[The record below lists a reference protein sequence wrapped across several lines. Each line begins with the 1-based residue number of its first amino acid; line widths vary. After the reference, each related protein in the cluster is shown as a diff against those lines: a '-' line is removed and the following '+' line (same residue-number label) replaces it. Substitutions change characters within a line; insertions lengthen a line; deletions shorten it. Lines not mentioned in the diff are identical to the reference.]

1 MREPTLTRY
10 GRRTARVVF
19 SSDRDGGGLFWK
31 AADGT
36 GEVERLLEYPFAAP
50 YGWTAE
56 GRLIFDT
63 DRQGPNQGDVGVL
76 AVAGDRTVDA
86 VLDTAFREF
95 RPALSPDGRWLAYV
109 SNESGQNEIY
119 VRPFPNFDEG
129 KWQVST
135 AGGLS
140 PVWSPDG
147 QELFYRTAVGLGG
160 LVMAVPVHIEPSFTY
175 DAPQRLFS
183 IANYRFIG
191 LGRKFDISP
200 DGQRFVFLSGGTVQI
215 GEGASPSQLIVVQN
229 WHEELKR
236 LVPVD

>member
-1 MREPTLTRY
+1 MKSTY
-10 GRRTARVVF
+10 GR
-19 SSDRDGGGLFWK
+19 
-31 AADGT
+31 
-36 GEVERLLEYPFAAP
+36 
-50 YGWTAE
+50 
-56 GRLIFDT
+56 
-63 DRQGPNQGDVGVL
+63 
-76 AVAGDRTVDA
+76 
-86 VLDTAFREF
+86 
-95 RPALSPDGRWLAYV
+95 
-109 SNESGQNEIY
+109 
-119 VRPFPNFDEG
+119 FPNFDEG

-215 GEGASPSQLIVVQN
+215 GEGREPVAADRRAELARRAEAVSAGGLRFPTLLRHVADERLGASRASAR
-229 WHEELKR
+229 ESS
-236 LVPVD
+236 